1 MQVTARERQ
10 RFQCILSKGA
20 PEPSPH
26 RATSFSS
33 VIAPLRISFRSF
45 SAVMAAQQVCF
56 NERPDA
62 GPRRP
67 HGDAIVARK
76 FDRGVED
83 VGNILA
89 LEHLNL
95 TVPDQA
101 TAALFYVS
109 GLGFTRDPYVDFGV
123 FNFHNMWVNVGDQQF
138 HLPQGKAQHF
148 RGTIGLTVPDLDKLR
163 WRLDQV
169 GKTLSE
175 TQFSW
180 RDPAPHRRDL
190 SVGQSAACHAPRTI
204 R

>member
-1 MQVTARERQ
+1 MTDLKPV
-10 RFQCILSKGA
+10 LG
-20 PEPSPH
+20 
-26 RATSFSS
+26 
-33 VIAPLRISFRSF
+33 RS
-45 SAVMAAQQVCF
+45 
-56 NERPDA
+56 
-62 GPRRP
+62 

-76 FDRGVED
+76 FDRGAED

-101 TAALFYVS
+101 IAAMFYVS

-123 FNFHNMWVNVGDQQF
+123 FNFNNMWVNVGDQQF

-169 GKTLSE
+169 RKIAVRRRSSPGAHPE
-175 TQFSW
+175 TTSTS
-180 RDPAPHRRDL
+180 PARGGIGCAVTRPTKR
-190 SVGQSAACHAPRTI
+190 
-204 R
+204 